1 MFAVMEQINALTM
14 ATDSLCLLQIRV
26 NYNYYPN
33 SYLTVDNPNYSF
45 QLHHD
50 LHVIKSVMNKTSKFF
65 LFLTFFF
72 FFT

>member
-50 LHVIKSVMNKTSKFF
+50 LHVI
-65 LFLTFFF
+65 
-72 FFT
+72 